1 MLGSLIVNDYDNE
14 QIVKQYVFQISET
27 CTQPMGKLE
36 CQGLNSK
43 GTWSIGQHE
52 RDEIGRQANPKESRV
67 GHGSAEKKCSPGQI
81 MPWNTR

>member
-27 CTQPMGKLE
+27 CTQTMRKLE

-43 GTWSIGQHE
+43 GTRSIGQHE
-52 RDEIGRQANPKESRV
+52 R
-67 GHGSAEKKCSPGQI
+67 
-81 MPWNTR
+81 